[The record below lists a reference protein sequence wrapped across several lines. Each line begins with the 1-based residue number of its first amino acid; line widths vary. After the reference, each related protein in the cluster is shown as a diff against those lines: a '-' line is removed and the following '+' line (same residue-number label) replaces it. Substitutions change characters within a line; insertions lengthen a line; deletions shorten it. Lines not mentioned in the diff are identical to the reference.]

1 MKKKEL
7 REQLLIINDVALKLQ
22 DEMTMVKLEN
32 QMLRNTLYN
41 QEQEI
46 RDLTTLLDNMKD
58 KASRLS
64 KALYFKE
71 VDN

>member
-1 MKKKEL
+1 
-7 REQLLIINDVALKLQ
+7 
-22 DEMTMVKLEN
+22 MVKLEN